1 MIDLDDKKII
11 EGILT
16 VTVGLL
22 IVHFLFDLPV
32 LAKIALGFGLT
43 GLFVPLLAKYIA
55 WIWFKLSEG
64 IGAVTSRVLLTLIF
78 FFVLVPIAFLSRL
91 FTKGDL
97 QLNRK
102 KDSYFTDRNHRY
114 ESKDFENV
122 W

>member
-22 IVHFLFDLPV
+22 IVHLLFDLPV

-43 GLFVPLLAKYIA
+43 GLFVPFLAKYIA

>member
-32 LAKIALGFGLT
+32 LVKVALGIGLT
-43 GLFVPLLAKYIA
+43 GLFVPFLAKYIA